1 MYATRSRSQIIATRG
16 ERSFL
21 TNDMNKMAGRTPGAQ
36 QTSQEMTSHSL
47 LHNYAS
53 TLPWIDIYT
62 ANIAFPPRSH
72 STHAPPLASIH
83 AQNRP
88 RARRWKGNPATSMAV
103 AFSGDGFRWRWNCK
117 ASNWKQIGAQEKPG
131 KPRAGKKGGK
141 PLYVQRRPTLAYTR
155 PGQVYLPYAYH
166 YPYPAY
172 ASHTLSYLPYLSIP
186 GPASLNGLVAASR
199 HSYVR
204 CYSAGRPRWHPPSL
218 LASAHARARLI
229 PDLVICMVYGYP
241 VAH

>member
-36 QTSQEMTSHSL
+36 ETSQEMTSHSL

-155 PGQVYLPYAYH
+155 PRQVYLPYASTIHTWPTHPIPCHIYST
-166 YPYPAY
+166 YPYPD
-172 ASHTLSYLPYLSIP
+172 
-186 GPASLNGLVAASR
+186 
-199 HSYVR
+199 
-204 CYSAGRPRWHPPSL
+204 PP
-218 LASAHARARLI
+218 
-229 PDLVICMVYGYP
+229 V
-241 VAH
+241 